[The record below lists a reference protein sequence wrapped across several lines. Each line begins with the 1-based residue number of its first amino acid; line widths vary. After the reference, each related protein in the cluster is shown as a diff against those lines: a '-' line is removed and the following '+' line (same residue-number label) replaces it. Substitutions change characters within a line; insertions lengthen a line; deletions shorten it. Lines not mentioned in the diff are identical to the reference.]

1 MLAIE
6 LSSTRSGFEIVVAGL
21 ITRPCSMPGTF
32 TSGVYM
38 NVAVNFAG
46 SSTRFTDVPTTL

>member
-6 LSSTRSGFEIVVAGL
+6 LSSTRNGFEIVVAGL

-32 TSGVYM
+32 TSGVYV